1 MHGIWKHNKNV
12 KISLFSSKSQDPVFL
27 DFKLRILRWNSVLQ
41 LSNGQIFVKFL
52 VLVGLFFALL
62 SFLLGLSLMSLPS
75 VIICRLCTANYKPS
89 S

>member
-12 KISLFSSKSQDPVFL
+12 KICLFSSKSQGPVFL
-27 DFKLRILRWNSVLQ
+27 DFKLQILRWNSVLQ
-41 LSNGQIFVKFL
+41 LSSDQVFVKFL

-75 VIICRLCTANYKPS
+75 AIICLLCTAKYKPS